1 MALYGTGAVVVTVL
15 WIITPG
21 AALFYDVSP
30 KAAALLG
37 GLGAVVYGCG
47 PLRGL
52 CGRLLAS
59 RERRLA
65 AGLLLLQLVLLTLA
79 TVFSTM
85 PALSVAGSNWR
96 RMGWVTEAGLLV
108 FAFLVACVRT
118 SHPRASLFYL
128 RVLAFS
134 GAAVAAYAVLQFLH
148 ADPFLPASSYRID
161 WLESLRPPSTMGHPL
176 YLANVLVPMLIAAV
190 VLVRRGRS
198 PWERRCAGFTAVL
211 LSAATVLT
219 GTRAAYL
226 AILAAMA
233 TVAFAPGPR
242 RRARLIAAAVA
253 APLLLVL
260 VYAAVTMGPS
270 PIRKVAER
278 WKSDPQGGTRLPVWR
293 DSLSMAMAPR
303 PLGTGPET
311 FPAAFPVFASKDLA
325 VRYPNH
331 YHESPHNV
339 LLDIWLSRGA
349 FAGVGFLVLVAL
361 TWSRSYRVADAAG
374 TLYLPALFAASVVA
388 HLSSVFTIPDALIF
402 YLILGMA
409 IGGMDGT
416 LAGNFPHRAFA
427 IHGTVA
433 AIRVLALLGMVFAV
447 QLSVAEWHLSSAD
460 SDFSSHHRA
469 AALEHYAQAQT
480 WQPAGACFD
489 FWFGRKL
496 LADPDPAGDAM
507 QAINSEAAL
516 LVAARRAAWC
526 SEQRHNALLLL
537 ATVYANR
544 GYDRPTEETLRRAIA
559 QAPLWYEL
567 HFQLSQILLRL
578 GCKDEALREAAL
590 ADELSGGSDPRA
602 HPNFL
607 RLAAPPETLVPLE
620 LPPRP

>member
-1 MALYGTGAVVVTVL
+1 MAERLGPNLANNRPDGHVGSCRRQRCVSAYVHDCSSSSGPRARIAPCGALWHWRSCCHRPVDHHPRRGT
-15 WIITPG
+15 
-21 AALFYDVSP
+21 
-30 KAAALLG
+30 LLRCQPEG
-37 GLGAVVYGCG
+37 RRLLRGLGAVVYGCG

-190 VLVRRGRS
+190 I
-198 PWERRCAGFTAVL
+198 
-211 LSAATVLT
+211 LSAPTVLT
-219 GTRAAYL
+219 GPRAAYL
-226 AILAAMA
+226 AILAARA

-416 LAGNFPHRAFA
+416 LAGNFHHRAFA

-447 QLSVAEWHLSSAD
+447 QLSVAEWHLSSAG

-480 WQPAGACFD
+480 WQPAGA
-489 FWFGRKL
+489 R
-496 LADPDPAGDAM
+496 
-507 QAINSEAAL
+507 
-516 LVAARRAAWC
+516 
-526 SEQRHNALLLL
+526 
-537 ATVYANR
+537 
-544 GYDRPTEETLRRAIA
+544 
-559 QAPLWYEL
+559 
-567 HFQLSQILLRL
+567 
-578 GCKDEALREAAL
+578 
-590 ADELSGGSDPRA
+590 
-602 HPNFL
+602 
-607 RLAAPPETLVPLE
+607 
-620 LPPRP
+620 